1 MKQSDPL
8 ELVDHGSLVR
18 PGPVGRLVRFAL
30 GVVCLYAL
38 WDIVQYAEIMITQP
52 FSSLDNLVLLIV
64 GPLCVFNYVVN
75 IGFSK
80 SWGNRPLLTSLIV
93 LLLSAGIA
101 FLTSSSFDH
110 PIFGVPLILWLMYFY
125 GHLGIAFLLSAVIAT
140 PAAEGK
146 AKSSVAWLPETSSSS
161 DTPGPI
167 PRRRASL
174 HRGANPLVGHRPNRT
189 VPRRPADDRSVPPP
203 LALTAVSGG

>member
-80 SWGNRPLLTSLIV
+80 SWGKGVARSAQCEPLLR
-93 LLLSAGIA
+93 LLG
-101 FLTSSSFDH
+101 
-110 PIFGVPLILWLMYFY
+110 W
-125 GHLGIAFLLSAVIAT
+125 
-140 PAAEGK
+140 
-146 AKSSVAWLPETSSSS
+146 
-161 DTPGPI
+161 DTPG
-167 PRRRASL
+167 RWYAQRAE
-174 HRGANPLVGHRPNRT
+174 
-189 VPRRPADDRSVPPP
+189 
-203 LALTAVSGG
+203 

>member
-101 FLTSSSFDH
+101 FLTSGSFDH

-140 PAAEGK
+140 PGCEMRSIPELIGRTRGK
-146 AKSSVAWLPETSSSS
+146 ASEEHHCPAAFGK
-161 DTPGPI
+161 
-167 PRRRASL
+167 
-174 HRGANPLVGHRPNRT
+174 PNLF
-189 VPRRPADDRSVPPP
+189 SI
-203 LALTAVSGG
+203 LAVSEG